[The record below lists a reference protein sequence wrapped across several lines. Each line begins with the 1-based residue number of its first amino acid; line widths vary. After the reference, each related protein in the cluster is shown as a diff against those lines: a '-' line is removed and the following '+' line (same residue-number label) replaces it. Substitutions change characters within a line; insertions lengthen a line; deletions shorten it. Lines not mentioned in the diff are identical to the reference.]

1 MMPSSGMSEESYS
14 ILTHNQSINQ
24 SWGRYE
30 QGQGKKEKKNFKKI
44 YFTNYVLLIVFN
56 II

>member
-1 MMPSSGMSEESYS
+1 MPSSGMSEESYS